1 MDVTVSDP
9 LVGRLLDGRYR
20 VGRRVARGG
29 MATVYVAVDTRLDRT
44 VAVKILHAGL
54 VEDADFVRRF
64 QREARSAARLSH
76 PNVVAVFD
84 QGADDG
90 TPYLTMEYVAGR
102 TLRDA
107 LYDEG
112 PMPPERTLELLDQ
125 VLQALAAA
133 HEAGIVHRDVKP
145 ENVLLGRDDHGD
157 VVKVADFGL
166 ARAVSA
172 ATNTS
177 THGLLMGTVSYL
189 APEQVTHGT
198 ADARADVYAAGI
210 MTYEMLVGSKPH
222 EGDSPIQV
230 AYKHVNKDVP
240 EPSKS
245 ASDIPAFL
253 DALVLRAT
261 ARDPAVRPADARVF
275 LRHVRR
281 ARAALRDGVDDPEL
295 TQDLRAFRRPEQPAA
310 EHTLI
315 APLEQIRAASA
326 AALSPSVALRPDRLD
341 DGQPADNADVPDPDE
356 PAPAPRAW
364 WLRAP
369 VVAGLVAAVLL
380 AGGVTSWLA
389 GIGPFTR
396 VPPVVDVAQK
406 KLPGLAEESGVKFV
420 VAGQV
425 YSENVRKGHV
435 VRAAPAPRAR
445 TWRGGPVQ
453 VWMSLGPEVHDVPRL
468 TGTSEDRARQL
479 LGEARLRVEEVQTA
493 FSDTVGA
500 GRIISTSPEAGTPL
514 RRDGEVTLIVSKGRE
529 PVDLPPVAGMPYAAA
544 DSTLTAL
551 GLKVT
556 RTDAFSDQVPPG
568 AVIGQQP
575 QPGRVF
581 RGDTVRVTVSKG
593 PEFVPVPSVARM
605 PVADAQKKL
614 ADAGFQV
621 QVKRNPVFVGLNVV
635 VTQTPAANAPAR
647 VGSVVVLDIV

>member
-29 MATVYVAVDTRLDRT
+29 MATVYEAVDTRLDRT

-112 PMPPERTLELLDQ
+112 PMPPERMLELLDQ

-145 ENVLLGRDDHGD
+145 ENVLLGRGDHGD

-210 MTYEMLVGSKPH
+210 MAYEMLTGSKPH

-230 AYKHVNKDVP
+230 AYKHVNEDVP

-245 ASDIPAFL
+245 ASDIPTFL

-261 ARDPAVRPADARVF
+261 ARDPAIRPADARVF

-281 ARAALRDGVDDPEL
+281 ARTALRDGVDDPEL
-295 TQDLRAFRRPEQPAA
+295 TQDLTAFRRPAQPAA

-326 AALSPSVALRPDRLD
+326 AALAPAVALRPDRLD
-341 DGQPADNADVPDPDE
+341 DGQPADYADVPDTDE
-356 PAPAPRAW
+356 PAPPRRAW

-380 AGGVTSWLA
+380 AAGLTTWAA

-468 TGTSEDRARQL
+468 SGTSEDRARQL
-479 LGEARLRVEEVQTA
+479 LSEARLRVEEVQTA

-514 RRDGEVTLIVSKGRE
+514 RRDGEVTLVVSKGRE
-529 PVDLPPVAGMPYAAA
+529 PVDLPPVAGMPFAAA
-544 DSTLTAL
+544 NTTLTAL

-556 RTDAFSDQVPPG
+556 RVDAFSDQVPAG
-568 AVIGQQP
+568 QVIGQQP

-581 RGDTVRVTVSKG
+581 RGDTVRIAVSKG
-593 PEFVPVPSVARM
+593 PEFVPVPQVARM
-605 PVADAQKKL
+605 PVAKAQTTLTK
-614 ADAGFQV
+614 AGFRV

-635 VTQTPAANAPAR
+635 VTQTPAAGTRAR
-647 VGSVVVLDIV
+647 VGSVIVLDIV

>member
-29 MATVYVAVDTRLDRT
+29 MATVYEAVDTRLDRT

-76 PNVVAVFD
+76 PHVVAVFD
-84 QGADDG
+84 QGADEG

-112 PMPPERTLELLDQ
+112 PLSPERTLKLLDQ

-145 ENVLLGRDDHGD
+145 ENVLLGRGDHGD

-198 ADARADVYAAGI
+198 ADARADVYATGI
-210 MTYEMLVGSKPH
+210 MAYEMLVGSKPH
-222 EGDSPIQV
+222 EGDTPIQI
-230 AYKHVNKDVP
+230 AYKHVNEDVP

-245 ASDIPAFL
+245 VPDIPAFL

-281 ARAALRDGVDDPEL
+281 ARIALRDGVDDPEL
-295 TQDLRAFRRPEQPAA
+295 TQDLAAFRRPEQPPA

-326 AALSPSVALRPDRLD
+326 AALSPAAVLRPDRLD
-341 DGQPADNADVPDPDE
+341 DGQPADYADVPDTE
-356 PAPAPRAW
+356 ESAPPQRAG
-364 WLRAP
+364 WLRAS
-369 VVAGLVAAVLL
+369 VVGGLAAVVLL
-380 AGGVTSWLA
+380 AAGLTTWVA

-406 KLPGLAEESGVKFV
+406 KLPGLAEKSGVKFV

-425 YSENVRKGHV
+425 YSEDVRKGHV
-435 VRAAPAPRAR
+435 VRAAPEPRAR

-468 TGTSEDRARQL
+468 AGTTEDRARQL

-500 GRIISTSPEAGTPL
+500 GRIISTSPEAGTSL
-514 RRDGEVTLIVSKGRE
+514 RRDGEVTLVVSKGRE
-529 PVDLPPVAGMPYAAA
+529 PVDLPPVAGMPFAAA
-544 DSTLTAL
+544 NTTLTAL
-551 GLKVT
+551 GLKVA
-556 RTDAFSDQVPPG
+556 RVDAFSDQVPAG
-568 AVIGQQP
+568 QVISQAP

-581 RGDTVRVTVSKG
+581 RGDTVRISVSKG
-593 PEFVPVPSVARM
+593 PEFVPVPPVARM
-605 PVADAQKKL
+605 PVPQAQKTL
-614 ADAGFQV
+614 TDAGFRV
-621 QVKRNPVFVGLNVV
+621 QVKRNPVYVGLNVV
-635 VTQTPAANAPAR
+635 VTQTPAGNARAR
-647 VGSVVVLDIV
+647 VGSVIVLDIV

>member
-29 MATVYVAVDTRLDRT
+29 MATVYEAVDTRLDRT

-76 PNVVAVFD
+76 PHVVAVFD
-84 QGADDG
+84 QGADGG

-112 PMPPERTLELLDQ
+112 PLSPERTLDLLDQ

-210 MTYEMLVGSKPH
+210 MAYEMLVGSKPH

-230 AYKHVNKDVP
+230 AYKHVNEDVP

-245 ASDIPAFL
+245 VPGIPAFL

-281 ARAALRDGVDDPEL
+281 ARTALRDGVDDPEL
-295 TQDLRAFRRPEQPAA
+295 TQDLTAFRRPAQAAA

-315 APLEQIRAASA
+315 APLEQIRAASK

-341 DGQPADNADVPDPDE
+341 DGKPADYADVPE
-356 PAPAPRAW
+356 PHEPESPSRAW
-364 WLRAP
+364 WLRVP
-369 VVAGLVAAVLL
+369 VVGGLLAVLLL
-380 AGGVTSWLA
+380 AGGLTSWFA

-406 KLPGLAEESGVKFV
+406 KLPGLAEQSGVKFV

-468 TGTSEDRARQL
+468 AGASEDRARQL
-479 LGEARLRVEEVQTA
+479 LSEARLRVEEVQTA

-514 RRDGEVTLIVSKGRE
+514 RRDGAVTLVVSKGRE
-529 PVDLPPVAGMPYAAA
+529 PVDLPPVAGMPYDAAN
-544 DSTLTAL
+544 STLTAL
-551 GLKVT
+551 GLKVA

-581 RGDTVRVTVSKG
+581 RGDTVHVTVSKG

-605 PVADAQKKL
+605 PVAEAQSKL
-614 ADAGFQV
+614 AAAGFKV
-621 QVKRNPVFVGLNVV
+621 QVTRNPVFVGLNVV
-635 VTQTPAANAPAR
+635 VNQTPAGNARAR